1 MRTFI
6 VLALAIAV
14 SNSSFLRNLEATEV
28 TVNEITYT
36 TKCFGQTTGGT
47 LEVTIKVGGE
57 STDLKT
63 VKGLTATFSE
73 GTTTNDIKIDIENDP
88 TDPTIQGAKEVTLSK
103 PITKS
108 NACGTYTLK
117 ELKDTTKAADNTT
130 PDTKFTFKLPEKQT
144 TSFKIV
150 TDVPVATTGQ
160 TASQEVDEGDTSKNT
175 FTVLFSAD
183 LAAAPF
189 MFAGND
195 MTKVIADCKVD
206 TTDKKKLTC
215 TPTKD
220 ELKEGENEIYYQKGC
235 ATTAEKTGV
244 KVTFTPEEASTFMR
258 LSKIA
263 LLIFAF
269 IL

>member
-28 TVNEITYT
+28 TVDEITYKT
-36 TKCFGQTTGGT
+36 NCFDQATGGT
-47 LEVTIKVGGE
+47 LEATIKVGGE
-57 STDLKT
+57 TTDLT
-63 VKGLTATFSE
+63 AATGFTATFSE
-73 GTTTNDIKIDIENDP
+73 GTATNDISIDV
-88 TDPTIQGAKEVTLSK
+88 AKDGTNTPIKAKQVTFSQ
-103 PITKS
+103 PITQA

-117 ELKDTTKAADNTT
+117 ELKDTTQVDSAPA
-130 PDTKFTFKLPEKQT
+130 PVYTFKLPEKQT

-150 TDVPVATTGQ
+150 PGVAVVTTGQ
-160 TASQEVDEGDTSKNT
+160 TASQEVDEGDTTKNT

-183 LAAAPF
+183 LSAAPF

-206 TTDKKKLTC
+206 GTDKKKLTC

-235 ATTAEKTGV
+235 ATTAETTGV

>member
-14 SNSSFLRNLEATEV
+14 SNSSFLRNLEAEV

-36 TKCFGQTTGGT
+36 TKCFGQTTGGN

-57 STDLKT
+57 NTNLKT
-63 VKGLTATFSE
+63 VGGLTATFSE
-73 GTTTNDIKIDIENDP
+73 GTATNDIKIDIENDP
-88 TDPTIQGAKEVTLSK
+88 SSPTIQKEKEVTLTET
-103 PITKS
+103 IAA
-108 NACGTYTLK
+108 NHACGTYTLK
-117 ELKDTTKAADNTT
+117 ELVDTTKDAQDKTT
-130 PDTKFTFKLPEKQT
+130 PAPVYTFKLPEKQT

-160 TASQEVDEGDTSKNT
+160 TASQEVDEEDTTKNT
-175 FTVLFSAD
+175 FIVLFSAD

-258 LSKIA
+258 HSKIA

>member
-14 SNSSFLRNLEATEV
+14 SNSSFLRNLAATEV
-28 TVNEITYT
+28 TIEEITYT
-36 TKCFGQTTGGT
+36 TKCFITTAGGNF
-47 LEVTIKVGGE
+47 EAKVKVGGD

-73 GTTTNDIKIDIENDP
+73 GTDDNDIEI
-88 TDPTIQGAKEVTLSK
+88 TLSTPPTEAK
-103 PITKS
+103 QATLTGAVAANHP
-108 NACGTYTLK
+108 CGTYTLK
-117 ELKDTTKAADNTT
+117 ELVDTTKDDQGAAATVY
-130 PDTKFTFKLPEKQT
+130 TFKLPEKQT

-150 TDVPVATTGQ
+150 TEVAVATTGQ
-160 TASQEVDEGDTSKNT
+160 TASQEVDEEDTTKNT
-175 FTVLFSAD
+175 FTVLFEAD

-206 TTDKKKLTC
+206 GTNKKKLTC

-235 ATTAEKTGV
+235 ATTAETTGV

-269 IL
+269 VL